1 MGLKIEID
9 KDIAKALYER
19 LLKPSTDSDKNL
31 VYTISIT
38 LAREIREALYEHVG
52 K

>member
-1 MGLKIEID
+1 MQIELD

-19 LLKPSTDSDKNL
+19 LLKPGTDSDKNV
-31 VYTISIT
+31 VYTISVT
-38 LAREIREALYEHVG
+38 LAREVREALFPHVG